1 MKDKA
6 KLLGEIGI
14 TAVWLP
20 PPTKA
25 SSQDGNGY
33 DVYDLWDLGEFDVKG
48 GVATKWGTKQDYL
61 DCVAELQKHG
71 VVSYVDAVLNHKAG
85 ADFSETFHA
94 TEMDSDDRNKAIS
107 DCYEIEGWT
116 GFNFPGRKGEDG
128 KLKYSQ
134 MEWHHEHFT
143 GVDYDAKN
151 EKTSIFMIQG
161 DNKGWAKKVDG
172 ENGNFD
178 VSQMAAPLHYKAC
191 S

>member
-1 MKDKA
+1 MA
-6 KLLGEIGI
+6 
-14 TAVWLP
+14 
-20 PPTKA
+20 
-25 SSQDGNGY
+25 
-33 DVYDLWDLGEFDVKG
+33 
-48 GVATKWGTKQDYL
+48 
-61 DCVAELQKHG
+61 
-71 VVSYVDAVLNHKAG
+71 YVDAVLNHKAG

-94 TEMDSDDRNKAIS
+94 TEMDADDRNKAIS

-128 KLKYSQ
+128 KLKYSE
-134 MEWHHEHFT
+134 MKWHHEHFT

-178 VSQMAAPLHYKAC
+178 VSGA
-191 S
+191 